1 MTLAIKMRITEYK
14 KRRTTT
20 EIGNDIEIPGQ
31 SVGITVTKLL
41 AFDNTVQVSW
51 LEPENKD
58 SKGIVNNYTVHE
70 IRTDYK
76 DNSAVEI
83 PYAAAAMNIDEP
95 ISSTDS
101 TVYYLY

>member
-1 MTLAIKMRITEYK
+1 METNKFK

-20 EIGNDIEIPGQ
+20 EVGNTVEIPGQ
-31 SVGITVTKLL
+31 SVGITVTELL
-41 AFDNTVQVSW
+41 AFGNTVQISW